1 MAKLSDIFHQKHHIL
16 CFIIL
21 LAITS
26 CTKYRNYD
34 ELLATADSLMETC
47 PDSALTLLDSMY
59 SGTAPLKKA
68 DRMRCLLLLA
78 KAQNKV
84 YATMPADSIFEEVV
98 DYYDRHGSHNDQ
110 VLAHYLHGCI
120 SRDLNDAPKALE
132 RYMEAVAHA
141 DTTAKDC
148 DYATLYGIYGQMA
161 SLFFRQK
168 LPREEIQA
176 LKKAQEYSLKAG
188 NIRNYIKN
196 LELQVR
202 PYYALDDTAA
212 IIETTNR
219 ARDLYLKNGYAQE
232 AASVYPVAIFI
243 LLKQGRYEEAHAMME
258 DFEQHSGL
266 FTNGEIE
273 PKRRQYEYSRGMY
286 YEGIHQLDS
295 AEHYYRKA
303 LAYGFQFEGCKGL
316 LSLYCTKG
324 ELDSVRKYA
333 QLYLLSVDEKD
344 ARQQTEAVLEMK
356 ALYDYTQSRK
366 EADGQRRN
374 AEKLKA
380 TLFILLLIG
389 VVTTLVAILAYQSY
403 KKRKEKEIERLTA
416 NYKLSMERLEE
427 LRWQTSEMVKDI
439 HVLKRAREWASTL
452 YDRLVKNR
460 DDGDSKRES
469 KQNQESE
476 DMADDICC
484 LLGQID
490 EIIQERD
497 GQLTKKQGEIDRLIQ
512 ENKEVKKE
520 LVLLKGYDGLLK
532 LEEGQIVSV
541 FKMMASG
548 SKNVRKP
555 NERDWQALKK
565 YYQIQDPE
573 FFIDIKERY
582 GLSELELRST
592 LLVCLGF
599 SNQEL
604 KTILEKSSQRVSN
617 IKADINRK
625 LFGQEGA
632 ARLLYN
638 ITRKYGNIRHLT
650 KKDKEET
657 LCR

>member
-1 MAKLSDIFHQKHHIL
+1 MVKLSYIFHQKHHIL
-16 CFIIL
+16 CPIIL
-21 LAITS
+21 LLAFTS
-26 CTKYRNYD
+26 CTKYRNCD
-34 ELLATADSLMETC
+34 ELLATADSLMETR

-59 SGTAPLKKA
+59 SGSVPFKKS

-98 DYYDRHGSHNDQ
+98 EYYDRHGSSNDQ

-212 IIETTNR
+212 IIRTTYR

-303 LAYGFQFEGCKGL
+303 LAYGFQFEGSKGL

-324 ELDSVRKYA
+324 DLDSVRKYA

-374 AEKLKA
+374 AERLKA

-389 VVTTLVAILAYQSY
+389 VVTTLFAILAYQSY

-416 NYKLSMERLEE
+416 NYNQSMERLEE
-427 LRWQTSEMVKDI
+427 LRWQTSEMVKDMHI
-439 HVLKRAREWASTL
+439 LKRVREWAASL
-452 YDRLVKNR
+452 YERLVMNC
-460 DDGDSKRES
+460 DDGDSKQGS
-469 KQNQESE
+469 KQEQESD
-476 DMADDICC
+476 DMVDDTCC
-484 LLGQID
+484 LLRQID
-490 EIIQERD
+490 EMIQERD
-497 GQLTKKQGEIDRLIQ
+497 GQLTKKQGEIDRLTQ
-512 ENKEVKKE
+512 ENKDVKTE

-541 FKMMASG
+541 FKMMADE
-548 SKNVRKP
+548 SKKVRKP

-565 YYQIQDPE
+565 YFQIQDSE
-573 FFIDIKERY
+573 FFIDIKERC

-638 ITRKYGNIRHLT
+638 ITRKYGSTHPLI
-650 KKDKEET
+650 KK
-657 LCR
+657 R